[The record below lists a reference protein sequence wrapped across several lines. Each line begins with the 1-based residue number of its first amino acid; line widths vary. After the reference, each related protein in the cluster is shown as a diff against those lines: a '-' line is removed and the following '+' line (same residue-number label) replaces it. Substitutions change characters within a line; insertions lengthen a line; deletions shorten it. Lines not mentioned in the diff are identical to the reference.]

1 MQIFIE
7 PTHLMQPHHDSALSE
22 WTGTI
27 KRPVGHFDTAGKVF
41 PSVSGRALRSLLLN
55 AAASE
60 PILATPTFELVAKQ
74 YTPSKLFAVY
84 HALILD
90 EESAWNE
97 LRRESAPQFV
107 NFRNRR
113 IPLDA
118 LLALTYLLVAISYI
132 WKLTPEQETAVQ
144 FLLGRCA
151 EGIDRAVSTLSHLE
165 SVQDPL
171 RSIYTR
177 SYSDGSRPD
186 ETVAVVDAKVY
197 AAYLAAGYT
206 DAQLIARIEAGA
218 NNNIFVRQV

>member
-27 KRPVGHFDTAGKVF
+27 KRPVGHFDTAGAVF

-55 AAASE
+55 AATSE
-60 PILATPTFELVAKQ
+60 PILATPTYELVAKQ

-107 NFRNRR
+107 NYRNRR

-118 LLALTYLLVAISYI
+118 LLALTYLLVVISYL
-132 WKLTPEQETAVQ
+132 WKLTAEQEQAVQ

-151 EGIDRAVSTLSHLE
+151 EGIDRAINTLAHLE
-165 SVQDPL
+165 SVKDPL
-171 RSIYTR
+171 RSVYTR
-177 SYSDGSRPD
+177 SYTDGSRPD

-197 AAYLAAGYT
+197 ATYLASGYT
-206 DAQLIARIEAGA
+206 DAQLIARIEATA
-218 NNNIFVRQV
+218 DNNIFVRQV